1 MSRPVVL
8 DCRIARRRETG
19 GARYAR
25 ELAERLPRTPGAPP
39 VRVAMGPPPLPRRNV
54 LTSLA
59 NLLLD
64 LVHTH
69 VTLPALAA
77 RHRAA
82 AIHCTFNWA
91 PVWAPCPVVVTVH
104 DLSWER
110 APEAYPGGFRR
121 FAQIFT
127 RLSVRTAARVI
138 AVSKATADDLVEL
151 YGADPGRIDVVYTGI
166 DGIDDPAAPPDPSRE
181 RMVLHVGEFEPR
193 KRVPAL
199 VEGFRAFRATPGG
212 EGWRLVLAGRGGS
225 DADAVAAAARGA
237 DAVEMAGFVGDRELH
252 SLYRRAALLVS
263 ASRWEGFCLP
273 VAEALHA
280 GCPVLVAD
288 TPALREAGGEDAL
301 VIPPPCDAAAVSRA
315 LGDATR
321 DTDDLARR
329 GARGVSHA
337 RRFGWQRCT
346 DDTLAVYA
354 RVGTTGDRHR

>member
-1 MSRPVVL
+1 MTRPVLV
-8 DCRIARRRETG
+8 DCRMARRRETG

-25 ELAERLPRTPGAPP
+25 GLAERLPLSPHGPP
-39 VRVAMGPPPLPRRNV
+39 VRVTTGPPPLPRRNA
-54 LTSLA
+54 LTSLG

-69 VTLPALAA
+69 VALPVLAA
-77 RHRAA
+77 RYRAR
-82 AIHCTFNWA
+82 AIHSTFNWA

-127 RLSVRTAARVI
+127 RLSVRTATRVI
-138 AVSKATADDLVEL
+138 AVSEATADDLVEL
-151 YGADPGRIDVVYTGI
+151 YGVDRGRIDVVYTGI
-166 DGIDDPAAPPDPSRE
+166 DGIDDPTAPPEAPRE

-199 VEGFRAFRATPGG
+199 VEGFRAFAATPGG
-212 EGWRLVLAGRGGS
+212 EGWRLVLAGRGGA
-225 DADAVAAAARGA
+225 DADAVARAARGA
-237 DAVEMAGFVGDRELH
+237 EGVEMAGFVGDGELS
-252 SLYRRAALLVS
+252 SLYRRAALTVS

-273 VAEALHA
+273 IAEALHA

-288 TPALREAGGEDAL
+288 TPALREAGGDDAL
-301 VIPPPCDAAAVSRA
+301 VIPAPCDAAAVGRA

-321 DTDDLARR
+321 DAADLARR
-329 GARGVSHA
+329 GARGPAHA
-337 RRFGWQRCT
+337 RRFGWQRCV
-346 DDTLAVYA
+346 DDTRAVYA
-354 RVGTTGDRHR
+354 RLAAPRGARR